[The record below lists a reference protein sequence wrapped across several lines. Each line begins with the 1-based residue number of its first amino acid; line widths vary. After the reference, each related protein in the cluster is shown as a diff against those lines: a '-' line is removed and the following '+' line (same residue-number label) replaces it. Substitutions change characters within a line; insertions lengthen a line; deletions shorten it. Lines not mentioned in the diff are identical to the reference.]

1 MKKLLRLTESDLVRL
16 VKKVLKEQITI
27 PTPATG
33 EDKNTHRGNQGFQ
46 SPGFETFFANP
57 LNDGIVTELMY
68 ELKND
73 KFAKGKIVI
82 IFNGATY
89 KDIGTFVQKI
99 QADAGRNRCYTIS
112 NYNYNNRVALNTQI
126 TIDAT
131 PGECKKG
138 ASPVQSQPTSPSKP
152 RKSIEQLANDS
163 IQKSKDKMMKLVHPT
178 EQDAQVFNQIKKELS
193 SVVKPTVNNEK
204 QLSFY
209 AKFPDEVID
218 GKQVPIAPGTDFF
231 FEFRPAGW
239 ARIGRLGNTEAF
251 MSADNPEIDK
261 LIRQLP
267 GYNPEGYAEF
277 EINTENMGDLLPKIK
292 NILAKASVVGLA
304 DLSGLYPTRDRR
316 ASDNF
321 LFYSKP
327 RKK

>member
-1 MKKLLRLTESDLVRL
+1 MKKLVRLTESDLVRL

-33 EDKNTHRGNQGFQ
+33 ENKDTHRGNQGFQ

-57 LNDGIVTELMY
+57 LDNGISSELMY
-68 ELKND
+68 ELEND

-89 KDIGTFVQKI
+89 KNIGSFIQKI
-99 QADAGRNRCYTIS
+99 QTDAGRNRCYTIS

-163 IQKSKDKMMKLVHPT
+163 IQKSKDEMMKLVHPT
-178 EQDAQVFNQIKKELS
+178 EEDAQVFNQIRKELS
-193 SVVKPTVNNEK
+193 SIRKPSLNVVDELLFDTKYGSGSGK
-204 QLSFY
+204 SFY
-209 AKFPDEVID
+209 L
-218 GKQVPIAPGTDFF
+218 
-231 FEFRPAGW
+231 EFKPAGHF
-239 ARIGRLGNTEAF
+239 RKYGFLDYKLGNTRVYL
-251 MSADNPEIDK
+251 SSDIPEIDSLK
-261 LIRQLP
+261 RQLP
-267 GYNPEGYAEF
+267 GERSNGEYRF
-277 EINTENMGDLLPKIK
+277 DINNLNMKDLLPKIK
-292 NILAKASVVGLA
+292 NILQKISPE
-304 DLSGLYPTRDRR
+304 DLDYTWRDISPERDRR
-316 ASDNF
+316 ASDSLN
-321 LFYSKP
+321 YYKNP
-327 RKK
+327 RK